1 MESRKKR
8 KKKKKK
14 GEERSR
20 RKKKERRR
28 RKMKMALKKLLGCL
42 FWSKKM
48 MKKKKAEVG
57 GDFWASAMLVSLE
70 DRRNFCP
77 ANAECSKLCE
87 SFYDRIPST
96 VPRLGKQER
105 EKKGKWRGG
114 KNID

>member
-14 GEERSR
+14 EEERSR

-42 FWSKKM
+42 FWSKK